1 MPNELPSAAQGTN
14 FMVATSPLD
23 FNGKTAVVTGAGSG
37 IGFATCKRLLE
48 FGASVVMCVHDRNRS
63 AAAIEA
69 LAKLHSD
76 KLTDYACDV
85 GNHDEIAI
93 LVKDVYARH
102 RRIDILINNAG
113 ILRDNLIGMIS
124 HTEIDEILAVNLSG
138 ALQVLQGFAR
148 IMKRNKSGSI
158 VNISSIVGVRGN
170 EGQLAYSASKAGL
183 LGATYSAAKELASSG
198 IRVNAIAPGLID
210 TKMIASLP
218 TAQKQKLQSHIGMGR
233 VGTPEE
239 VADVALFSGFGSF
252 SICHRSGYRG
262 RWRTCDLTGRPV
274 SNCR

>member
-1 MPNELPSAAQGTN
+1 
-14 FMVATSPLD
+14 
-23 FNGKTAVVTGAGSG
+23 
-37 IGFATCKRLLE
+37 
-48 FGASVVMCVHDRNRS
+48 
-63 AAAIEA
+63 
-69 LAKLHSD
+69 
-76 KLTDYACDV
+76 
-85 GNHDEIAI
+85 
-93 LVKDVYARH
+93 
-102 RRIDILINNAG
+102 
-113 ILRDNLIGMIS
+113 MIS

-239 VADVALFSGFGSF
+239 VADVALFLAS
-252 SICHRSGYRG
+252 
-262 RWRTCDLTGRPV
+262 DLSRYVTGQV
-274 SNCR
+274 IGVDGGLVI